1 MMKNLISSLII
12 FITLSLCSV
21 NASVDYDIKAVTRTY
36 PVALSFIGT
45 LGYGYKFWGS
55 DSGPMYGYI
64 RPSVY
69 AQTSGVING
78 LGAQVDFFPVSFLG
92 FYGGSKIVKRGVDEL
107 GSYNCAII
115 ICNGTMKRNYFGFKF
130 GLAFK
135 GAFLFIDGKK
145 EEAKVD
151 DRIGI
156 FAEETGT
163 LLGQSGGDDL
173 TQVTSIVGYELTKSL
188 SIGALVQHSQME
200 KLKNKS
206 VMTLGI
212 TRMNFK
218 PWSITIGAGQFHTR
232 QSSDHFTV
240 LALFG
245 WSGSKGV
252 QLL

>member
-1 MMKNLISSLII
+1 MKNLISGLLI
-12 FITLSLCSV
+12 FISLSIYSV
-21 NASVDYDIKAVTRTY
+21 NASVDYNIKAVTRTY

-55 DSGPMYGYI
+55 DSGPLYGYI

-78 LGAQVDFFPVSFLG
+78 IGAQVDFFPVSFLG
-92 FYGGSKIVKRGVDEL
+92 FYTGAKVVSRGTDEL
-107 GSYNCAII
+107 GTYNCAVT
-115 ICNGTMKRNYFGFKF
+115 ICNGTMNRKYFGFKF
-130 GLAFK
+130 ALAFK
-135 GAFLFIDGKK
+135 GLFLFIDGKK
-145 EEAKVD
+145 ESAEVK
-151 DRIGI
+151 DRIGV
-156 FAEETGT
+156 FAEETST

-173 TQVTSIVGYELTKSL
+173 TQVTSIIGYELTKTF
-188 SIGALVQHSQME
+188 SIGALVQHGQMKKIE
-200 KLKNKS
+200 NKS
-206 VMTLGI
+206 IMSLGI

-232 QSSDHFTV
+232 ASTDHFTV

-245 WSGSKGV
+245 WTGSKGV

>member
-1 MMKNLISSLII
+1 MKNLIFGI
-12 FITLSLCSV
+12 FIYISLAISSV
-21 NASVDYDIKAVTRTY
+21 NANVDYDVKAVTRTY

-55 DSGPMYGYI
+55 DSGPLYGYI

-92 FYGGSKIVKRGVDEL
+92 FYTGAKIVKRATDDL
-107 GSYNCAII
+107 GSYNCAAI
-115 ICNGTMKRNYFGFKF
+115 ICNGTMNRKYFGFKF
-130 GLAFK
+130 GIALK

-145 EEAKVD
+145 ENAEVK
-151 DRIGI
+151 DRLGV
-156 FAEETGT
+156 FAEETST

-173 TQVTSIVGYELTKSL
+173 TQITSIVGYELTKTF
-188 SIGALVQHSQME
+188 SIGALVQHSQMKRLE
-200 KLKNKS
+200 NKS
-206 VMTLGI
+206 IMSLGI

-245 WSGSKGV
+245 WTGSKGV

>member
-1 MMKNLISSLII
+1 MKNLLSTLII
-12 FITLSLCSV
+12 LISLSVSSV
-21 NASVDYDIKAVTRTY
+21 NAQVDYDVKAVTRTY

-55 DSGPMYGYI
+55 DSGPLYGYI

-69 AQTSGVING
+69 GQTSGVING
-78 LGAQVDFFPVSFLG
+78 AGAQLDFFPVSFLG
-92 FYGGSKIVKRGVDEL
+92 FYTGAKVIKRSTDDL
-107 GSYNCAII
+107 GSYNCAAT
-115 ICNGTMKRNYFGFKF
+115 ICNGTVNRNYFGFKL

-135 GAFLFIDGKK
+135 GAFLFVDGKK
-145 EEAKVD
+145 ESAKVK
-151 DRIGI
+151 DRVGV
-156 FAEETGT
+156 FAEETST

-173 TQVTSIVGYELTKSL
+173 TQVTTIIGYELTKTL

-206 VMTLGI
+206 IMSLGI

-232 QSSDHFTV
+232 QSTDHFTV

-245 WSGSKGV
+245 WTGSKGV

>member
-1 MMKNLISSLII
+1 MKNLLSGLLI
-12 FITLSLCSV
+12 FISLSIDSV
-21 NASVDYDIKAVTRTY
+21 NASVDYDVKAVTRTY

-55 DSGPMYGYI
+55 DSGPLYGYV
-64 RPSVY
+64 RPSLY

-78 LGAQVDFFPVSFLG
+78 VGAQIDFFPVSFLG
-92 FYGGSKIVKRGVDEL
+92 LYAGSKVIKRGTDEL
-107 GSYNCAII
+107 GSYDCTLT
-115 ICNGTMKRNYFGFKF
+115 ICNGTMNRNYVGLKL
-130 GLAFK
+130 GLALK
-135 GAFLFIDGKK
+135 GVFLFIDGKK
-145 EEAKVD
+145 ESAEVK
-151 DRIGI
+151 DRLGV

-173 TQVTSIVGYELTKSL
+173 TQVTSILGYEISKKFSL
-188 SIGALVQHSQME
+188 GALVQHSEME

-206 VMTLGI
+206 IMSLAI

-232 QSSDHFTV
+232 QSTDHFTI
-240 LALFG
+240 LALFS
-245 WSGSKGV
+245 WTGSKGV

>member
-1 MMKNLISSLII
+1 MKNLLFSIII
-12 FITLSLCSV
+12 FSSILISSV
-21 NASVDYDIKAVTRTY
+21 NASVDYNVKAVTRSY
-36 PVALSFIGT
+36 PIALSFIGS

-55 DSGPMYGYI
+55 DSGPLYGYI

-78 LGAQVDFFPVSFLG
+78 LGAQIDFFPVSFLG
-92 FYGGSKIVKRGVDEL
+92 FYGGSKIIKRGVDEL
-107 GSYNCAII
+107 GSYNCATT

-130 GLAFK
+130 GLALK

-145 EEAKVD
+145 ESAEVK
-151 DRIGI
+151 DRIGV

-163 LLGQSGGDDL
+163 LLGASGGDDL
-173 TQVTSIVGYELTKSL
+173 TQVTSIVGYNLTKTL
-188 SIGALVQHSQME
+188 SIGALVQHSQMK

-206 VMTLGI
+206 VMSLGI
-212 TRMNFK
+212 TKIDFE
-218 PWSITIGAGQFHTR
+218 PWSITLGAGQFHTR

-240 LALFG
+240 LALFSWTG
-245 WSGSKGV
+245 AKGV